1 MMITSL
7 IMAGGKGERF
17 WPKSRTNLPKQFL
30 NISGNKSMIQQAVQR
45 LEKLM
50 NIQRIFV
57 VTNELYAE
65 LIRAQ
70 IPHLPAENIII
81 EPVGRNTAPCIAL
94 STLYIEERYPD
105 STIIVLPSDHIIKNE
120 DEFVDILRTATEV
133 SQQGENI
140 VTLGITPTYPET
152 GYGYIESSNEKTV
165 VNSLEVHKV
174 NRFVEKPDSDTAKD
188 YLLAGNYFWNSGMF
202 IWKSSTILKNFER
215 YMPELYGITLNIKM
229 NMSEGAPPEYL
240 NREFMQM
247 PDVSIDYGIMERAE
261 RIYVIPCKFGWDD
274 VGSWNALDRINDRD
288 DNGNVIRGNILNID
302 TKRCI
307 IESNNGKL
315 VATLGIEDLIVVDT
329 EDVTLICS
337 KEKAQEMKLLIK
349 ELRVQKMEQY
359 L

>member
-1 MMITSL
+1 MITSL

>member
-1 MMITSL
+1 
-7 IMAGGKGERF
+7 
-17 WPKSRTNLPKQFL
+17 
-30 NISGNKSMIQQAVQR
+30 
-45 LEKLM
+45 
-50 NIQRIFV
+50 
-57 VTNELYAE
+57 
-65 LIRAQ
+65 
-70 IPHLPAENIII
+70 
-81 EPVGRNTAPCIAL
+81 
-94 STLYIEERYPD
+94 
-105 STIIVLPSDHIIKNE
+105 
-120 DEFVDILRTATEV
+120 
-133 SQQGENI
+133 
-140 VTLGITPTYPET
+140 
-152 GYGYIESSNEKTV
+152 
-165 VNSLEVHKV
+165 
-174 NRFVEKPDSDTAKD
+174 
-188 YLLAGNYFWNSGMF
+188 
-202 IWKSSTILKNFER
+202 
-215 YMPELYGITLNIKM
+215 
-229 NMSEGAPPEYL
+229 
-240 NREFMQM
+240 M

>member
-1 MMITSL
+1 MITSL

-215 YMPELYGITLNIKM
+215 YMPELYEITLNIKM
-229 NMSEGAPPEYL
+229 NISEGAPPEYL